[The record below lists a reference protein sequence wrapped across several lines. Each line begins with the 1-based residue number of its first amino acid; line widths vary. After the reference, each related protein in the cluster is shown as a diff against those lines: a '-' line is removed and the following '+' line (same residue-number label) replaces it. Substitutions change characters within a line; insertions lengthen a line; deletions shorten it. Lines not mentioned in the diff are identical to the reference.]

1 MPRKTDKWQTEIK
14 FVRCGN
20 GIAFSQPFAHELFN
34 AYPEQSIEE
43 GIRKAGIDPVIVGY
57 QRMYQLERSFNGESS
72 ASAGLRNHTVY
83 SDETIVRYSGHPY
96 VRKITHK
103 QLVFTD
109 NFYAKAVSVCFLKIN
124 DILCLFEINPDDL
137 QPVLQNLQL

>member
-1 MPRKTDKWQTEIK
+1 MGDKSICHCDQTVSFSDEGYNPQMLGCELVKKALIKLQMPRKTDKWQTEIDKRAYSRRNTADEISKLLATGK

-83 SDETIVRYSGHPY
+83 S
-96 VRKITHK
+96 
-103 QLVFTD
+103 
-109 NFYAKAVSVCFLKIN
+109 
-124 DILCLFEINPDDL
+124 
-137 QPVLQNLQL
+137 